1 MGTAGGVLAGVI
13 PTHYNP
19 DDPITLFIIQVVLII
34 FFTRSLNLLL
44 SRFRQPRVISEVV
57 GGIILGPTV
66 MGRIPNFMDS
76 IFPGPSLPM
85 LNLLATLGLVLFLF
99 LIGVELNPSL
109 ILRNARKAITISASG
124 LTLTFSLGIAIGYGL
139 YNAFYTADD
148 ATPFT
153 SFVLF
158 IGTSMAVTV
167 ILARILSELKL
178 LKTIVGTTAITASVN
193 DDVVAWVL
201 LALVVSIVN
210 STNSMNAFYIFLLCI
225 GWILIVVFLVRPLLL
240 YLIVETGSD
249 DNGPTLTMTAFT
261 LTFVLISAF
270 VTNIIGVHSIFG
282 GFIMGVIVP
291 HEGGFAVG
299 ITEKIEDL
307 VNVLFLPIYF
317 ALSGLKTQLGLLRD
331 LETLGWTVLV
341 ICTAMFGKIIGV
353 GLAARLNGLTW
364 RESLTIGI
372 FMSCKGAIVTTF
384 LTTPLALFVYP
395 ENKRKLDHSVDEKGR
410 HHTYHSESE
419 NTLQGKNGS
428 KLLIVLNK
436 VEYLPAMMTLV
447 QLLQPIPTP
456 PRVANNLNE
465 KFGDGKSRPLLN
477 TNINANTSLSNN
489 NDLTNLSNASNIS
502 SEPLTIHALRLV
514 ELTQRI
520 SAVMKFNE
528 SEETILHDPIM
539 NVFRMFGQLNYI
551 NIKANLSIVSINDF
565 ANEVAENSRR
575 IGPEMVIIPWN
586 GAGAIIEDTSIP
598 SVDQIFLGPKEK
610 HEKRE
615 TSPQIANY
623 VQGVFNEVN
632 TAVGFF
638 VDRGLGVTV
647 GTMPL
652 QPGFQ
657 ISIVLL
663 FFGGNDDREALNF
676 VVRLLDHPYVS
687 AKVVRIS
694 HSTVLTE
701 NDNHSSTLPTS
712 STEGDDGLTTDSIY
726 DPNNNE
732 PSNSNNSNK
741 LPERPQLAHK
751 ISTASVQVLKADID
765 RETSNET
772 DDSLLK
778 RYFGTEDGALKSNP
792 RIKYYS
798 IKAFKP
804 LRAAIKVAKESV
816 SHKDLVIIGRGRRGA
831 LLTHRDEYLELLKDL
846 GINHPHNSNRRKCL
860 GAVADALLLSKI
872 VSSVFVIQG
881 KLEDDKDN
889 ASTYSS
895 RHGDVN
901 H

>member
-158 IGTSMAVTV
+158 IGTSMAVTAFAV
-167 ILARILSELKL
+167 LARILSELKL
-178 LKTIVGTTAITASVN
+178 LKTTVGTTAITASVN
-193 DDVVAWVL
+193 DDVIAWVL

-210 STNSMNAFYIFLLCI
+210 STNSINAFYIFLLCI

-240 YLIVETGSD
+240 YLIVETGSN

-410 HHTYHSESE
+410 NSTYHNESE
-419 NTLQGKNGS
+419 TTLQGKSGS

-456 PRVANNLNE
+456 PRAANNLNE
-465 KFGDGKSRPLLN
+465 KFGDGKSRPLSN

-565 ANEVAENSRR
+565 ANEVAENSQR

-610 HEKRE
+610 REKRE

-701 NDNHSSTLPTS
+701 NDNHSSTLPIS
-712 STEGDDGLTTDSIY
+712 STE
-726 DPNNNE
+726 
-732 PSNSNNSNK
+732 
-741 LPERPQLAHK
+741 
-751 ISTASVQVLKADID
+751 VQVLKADID
-765 RETSNET
+765 LETSNET

-895 RHGDVN
+895 HHGDVN